1 MERAPSGVDWLAVN
15 LEHSRYGTSPASE
28 RPVWAKKD
36 RAGRARSEMENAQS
50 GASGYFCSPGF
61 LSRSSGEMSSK
72 ERSQCLM

>member
-15 LEHSRYGTSPASE
+15 LAHSRYGTSPASE

-36 RAGRARSEMENAQS
+36 RAGRARSEIGNAS
-50 GASGYFCSPGF
+50 KRGLCYFCSPGF